1 MRRNTSPQNLEN
13 GQDSFL
19 DVVSNIV
26 GILIILVVIVGAQ
39 VKNGLTTHRIVE
51 FEKNRNLQRKQTE
64 EITRQ
69 TDSPS
74 PEEQFVDTELDS
86 ELNALL
92 AEGRK
97 DQNDEYE
104 KKKRSELI
112 EKIKVSSQKMNE
124 TTALERKLAE
134 EAVQLEIQQ
143 KRMEAEQLVFAQE
156 CVQMETRLRLIQ
168 KEIESSTEKKDQER
182 NAALQLTQTS
192 IEMDRKIEE
201 LKNRIKTLANQQAA
215 NGGPKKIEHKMTP
228 IIHSVD
234 SKEFHFILDRGRILY
249 VPLDELLKEYE
260 RRIPGMMTSL
270 MQSGVRTE
278 ILGPYDG
285 FKMHTETRLQ
295 GGRVGV
301 YWKLIPPPMEE
312 AAETI
317 DTALETNSKF
327 RHYLEKLDPAKDTL
341 TFWIY
346 PEGFTSFARVKD
358 DAYRLGF
365 SIASRPL
372 PEGMPIAGSPDGQKS
387 VAQ

>member
-112 EKIKVSSQKMNE
+112 EKIKVSSQQMNE
-124 TTALERKLAE
+124 TIALERKLAE
-134 EAVQLEIQQ
+134 EAAQLEIQQ

-182 NAALQLTQTS
+182 NTALQLTQTS

-201 LKNRIKTLANQQAA
+201 LKNR
-215 NGGPKKIEHKMTP
+215 
-228 IIHSVD
+228 
-234 SKEFHFILDRGRILY
+234 
-249 VPLDELLKEYE
+249 
-260 RRIPGMMTSL
+260 
-270 MQSGVRTE
+270 
-278 ILGPYDG
+278 
-285 FKMHTETRLQ
+285 
-295 GGRVGV
+295 
-301 YWKLIPPPMEE
+301 
-312 AAETI
+312 
-317 DTALETNSKF
+317 
-327 RHYLEKLDPAKDTL
+327 
-341 TFWIY
+341 
-346 PEGFTSFARVKD
+346 
-358 DAYRLGF
+358 
-365 SIASRPL
+365 
-372 PEGMPIAGSPDGQKS
+372 
-387 VAQ
+387 